1 MPSIRRNFVYKL
13 LYEILVLAA
22 PLVTAPYVSRVLGAE
37 GVGIYSY
44 FQSCIAYFMQSKP

>member
-13 LYEILVLAA
+13 LYEILALAA
-22 PLVTAPYVSRVLGAE
+22 PLITAPYVSCVLGAE

-44 FQSCIAYFMQSKP
+44 SQSCIAYFMQSKP